1 MKKTKLWML
10 AALLTLGGS
19 MMTASAQDFHTKK
32 AAPKAK
38 VFNFIS
44 QRSKAEGQRLALD
57 GQRAKVKGRRSKGAP
72 SNLPPKGRLLR
83 MPSVMP

>member
-44 QRSKAEGQRLALD
+44 QRSKAAHD
-57 GQRAKVKGRRSKGAP
+57 GCHG
-72 SNLPPKGRLLR
+72 
-83 MPSVMP
+83 